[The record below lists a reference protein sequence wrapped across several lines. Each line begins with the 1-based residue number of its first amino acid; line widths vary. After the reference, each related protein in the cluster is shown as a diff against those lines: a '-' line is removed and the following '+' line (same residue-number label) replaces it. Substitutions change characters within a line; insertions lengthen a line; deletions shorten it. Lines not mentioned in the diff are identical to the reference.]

1 MERVKCYGLSS
12 SPLVWFVCKKIYIY
26 IGWMSTLLV
35 NPILPISAQCCISYR
50 NQAFVLL
57 CKGND
62 WFLCE
67 IQHWFEMGEKAVS
80 FLKNVWNKFSY
91 WKNKMCLEKKIFYKL
106 QERQA
111 GKKVSLKTAVV
122 RKMAPDTSC
131 CNATFIVNDYFL
143 LSLVCVVWLYHGI
156 TLSWC

>member
-35 NPILPISAQCCISYR
+35 NPILPISAQCCISHR

-91 WKNKMCLEKKIFYKL
+91 WKNKMCLEKKNFINFRNGKQERKSHWKQLLCEKWLQILRVVMRLLLWMIIFYCL
-106 QERQA
+106 
-111 GKKVSLKTAVV
+111 
-122 RKMAPDTSC
+122 
-131 CNATFIVNDYFL
+131 
-143 LSLVCVVWLYHGI
+143 
-156 TLSWC
+156 